1 MKKTLIIVAIIITI
15 LSLNKEE
22 NIRIPKQSIRFRVI
36 ANSDSKNDQNIKKNV
51 VSSLTG
57 ELQKIES
64 SNLTLSSSRKIIKD
78 KLPKFEEVIGL
89 TLYDTPYKNNYK
101 VNYGLNYFPKKEYKG
116 VIYEEGEYES
126 LVVTIGDGLG
136 KNFWCV
142 LFPPLCQIDEEM
154 EDVEYTSLVKEI
166 INKYF

>member
-22 NIRIPKQSIRFRVI
+22 SIGIPKQSIRFRVI
-36 ANSDSKNDQNIKKNV
+36 ANSDSKNDQNIKQNV

-89 TLYDTPYKNNYK
+89 TLYDTPYKDNYK